1 MENEFAELTL
11 NEEED
16 AVLQAEIKLS
26 TKTVE
31 RVFRLVGCFLT
42 VSVILFP
49 AMRNTMVNL
58 WHPVTGVQI

>member
-16 AVLQAEIKLS
+16 AVLQAEIELS

-31 RVFRLVGCFLT
+31 RVFRLVIYDIPKGFFSENLARQLGDFLGKF
-42 VSVILFP
+42 L
-49 AMRNTMVNL
+49 
-58 WHPVTGVQI
+58 